1 MVENHHD
8 TINVYNWPSIYSLK
22 LTRSINITRSGGK
35 EDGSPERWWLPLFT
49 ERRCACGNCSQ
60 CAAENSPTPNMSS
73 SSSEDCLTIVEV
85 PEDRYDEA
93 IHHLRWNFFAD
104 EPLNN
109 AVGLC
114 AKGESQL
121 ELERHCLLSLKQG
134 YSRML
139 VDKKGAVSRNTSLSP
154 LFFIS
159 KDIMLTL
166 SLFISFNNGKQYFII
181 IFTTYL
187 LSIYLLKALDINK

>member
-1 MVENHHD
+1 VTQFD
-8 TINVYNWPSIYSLK
+8 VYNWPSIFVNK
-22 LTRSINITRSGGK
+22 LGRSILYRTEGRRMVF
-35 EDGSPERWWLPLFT
+35 PYERWWLPLFI

-73 SSSEDCLTIVEV
+73 SSNKDCLTVVEV
-85 PEDRYDEA
+85 PEDRYDVA

-121 ELERHCLLSLKQG
+121 ELERHCLLTLKQG

-139 VDKKGAVSRNTSLSP
+139 VDKKGAVSHDTTLSP
-154 LFFIS
+154 PFSIS
-159 KDIMLTL
+159 LRHN
-166 SLFISFNNGKQYFII
+166 F
-181 IFTTYL
+181 YL
-187 LSIYLLKALDINK
+187 LIVIYSS